1 MPAFWGNYTMRQK
14 HQGRNAVTN
23 SSLHQMDVLCPTEK
37 TSRRKKQKQKL
48 NKTKQA
54 NKHLV
59 IFLRHRVISNI
70 YKQEHSPTFF
80 NGVSFVSLSLTMEDS
95 INTMRHWLI
104 NVCSLLHCSSLHIF
118 MMISKNKMDD
128 ICIFFKICKHI
139 KSFALDDDLAAFYND
154 THPYSNANLHMPVFF
169 FIMVC
174 AFNICQLA
182 SHRIVPHH
190 LSYQLTFSLFILWPS
205 GI

>member
-1 MPAFWGNYTMRQK
+1 MDGHYFQRANRGFPSTDKWQVFAGGGNNTNQFWFRLNKRYTNESSQWWQEPCNSPVPAFWGNYTMRQK

-70 YKQEHSPTFF
+70 FKQEHSPTFF
-80 NGVSFVSLSLTMEDS
+80 NGVSFVSFSLTMEDS

-118 MMISKNKMDD
+118 MMTSKNKMND
-128 ICIFFKICKHI
+128 ICIFS
-139 KSFALDDDLAAFYND
+139 KS
-154 THPYSNANLHMPVFF
+154 V
-169 FIMVC
+169 
-174 AFNICQLA
+174 NILK
-182 SHRIVPHH
+182 VLP
-190 LSYQLTFSLFILWPS
+190 
-205 GI
+205 